1 MRKSFF
7 IFILLLSINV
17 SAQMQANRFEDEA
30 STQQTDQYEAESSEK
45 EPEVAYGPGG
55 PGEDPVPIDDYIPL
69 LVIIAA
75 VLIAYKTYH
84 RKSLSR

>member
-55 PGEDPVPIDDYIPL
+55 PGEPVPIDDYIPL

-75 VLIAYKTYH
+75 GLIIYKTYH
-84 RKSLSR
+84 RKSLS